1 MFTRCERP
9 GTRGDAIVD
18 LFKLEDGKIVEHWDV
33 VQPIR
38 SSLHIPTRCSDGRFF
53 CRRNSNSSDSHA
65 SSLERLAKLE
75 QCEDGAKN
83 EI

>member
-33 VQPIR
+33 VQPIPEQ
-38 SSLHIPTRCSDGRFF
+38 LAH
-53 CRRNSNSSDSHA
+53 SNTMF
-65 SSLERLAKLE
+65 
-75 QCEDGAKN
+75 
-83 EI
+83 